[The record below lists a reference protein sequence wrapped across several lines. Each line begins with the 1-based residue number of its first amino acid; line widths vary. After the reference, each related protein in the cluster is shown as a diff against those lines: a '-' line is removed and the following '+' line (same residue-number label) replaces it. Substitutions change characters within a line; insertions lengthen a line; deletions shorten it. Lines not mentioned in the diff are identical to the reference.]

1 MTSNVLWRNERYH
14 CFSCGIPDNWN
25 EDVSDSLACFWDTFP
40 PFTSSSPYLGSV
52 HDLTVICSAILV
64 DITERSSLF
73 LKENGKE
80 WDLRGNWEERKERKL
95 QLECNV

>member
-1 MTSNVLWRNERYH
+1 
-14 CFSCGIPDNWN
+14 
-25 EDVSDSLACFWDTFP
+25 
-40 PFTSSSPYLGSV
+40 V